1 MIKEFK
7 LSQVQ
12 EIHPKIYTIVG
23 VIYQYI
29 CPSLRCFMDMNS
41 KSSFSKRNIV
51 TEVGL
56 QGFNVNGSQSLD
68 VLGVRNQSHLLQKIS
83 TFLNIIY
90 CFIHEV

>member
-23 VIYQYI
+23 VIYQNM
-29 CPSLRCFMDMNS
+29 CHSLRCFMDMNS

-68 VLGVRNQSHLLQKIS
+68 VLGSQEAKPSSSK
-83 TFLNIIY
+83 NIHIFEY
-90 CFIHEV
+90 YILFHS